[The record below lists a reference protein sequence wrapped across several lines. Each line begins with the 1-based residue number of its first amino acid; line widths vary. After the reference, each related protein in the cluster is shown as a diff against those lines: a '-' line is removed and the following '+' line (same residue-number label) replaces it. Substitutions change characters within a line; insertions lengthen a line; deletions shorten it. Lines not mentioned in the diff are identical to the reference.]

1 MAEKTSDIGFLY
13 LSQKD
18 VRATGVDMATAL
30 RAVEEA
36 FQLHHR
42 GEVILPHK
50 TVLDMDERQRGRGNA
65 MPGYVGG
72 DYHAFGIKWIAGFPG
87 NPARFGLP
95 RATGLTIL
103 NDADKGLPLAVMDCT
118 LLSALRTGAVT
129 GVGARALARPDS
141 ASVAMIGAG
150 VQARTQLEALV
161 AVLPGLRE
169 VRAFDV
175 RREAAE
181 AFAQE
186 ARARHGL
193 AVRAV
198 ESAEAAVRDADVVVT
213 VTVADEPIVKNAWM
227 KPGSFFSA
235 VGSYQE
241 EEFEVV
247 SRSDLVVVDGLE
259 HVLHRETPVIALMI
273 KQGLLQRERVLE
285 LGAILCGEQPGRTE
299 ARQRVFFS
307 PIGMAIED
315 ICLSYR
321 VYRLAEQKGVG
332 TRLSLL

>member
-1 MAEKTSDIGFLY
+1 
-13 LSQKD
+13 
-18 VRATGVDMATAL
+18 
-30 RAVEEA
+30 
-36 FQLHHR
+36 
-42 GEVILPHK
+42 
-50 TVLDMDERQRGRGNA
+50 
-65 MPGYVGG
+65 MPAYVGG
-72 DYHAFGIKWIAGFPG
+72 GYHAFGIKWIAGFPG

-95 RATGLTIL
+95 RGTGLTIL
-103 NDADKGLPLAVMDCT
+103 NDADNGLPLAVMDCT

-141 ASVAMIGAG
+141 SSAAMIGAG
-150 VQARTQLEALV
+150 VQARTQLEALKE
-161 AVLPGLRE
+161 VLPKLKE
-169 VRAFDV
+169 VRAYDV

-181 AFAQE
+181 AFAAEARERHGLE
-186 ARARHGL
+186 ARAVDGAEK
-193 AVRAV
+193 AVRG
-198 ESAEAAVRDADVVVT
+198 ADVVVT

-227 KPGSFFSA
+227 APGSFFSA

-273 KQGLLQRERVLE
+273 QQGLLARERVLE
-285 LGAILCGEQPGRTE
+285 LGAILCGEKPGRKD

-307 PIGMAIED
+307 PIGMAVED

-321 VYRLAEQKGVG
+321 VFRLAEQKGIG
-332 TRLSLL
+332 TRLKLL

>member
-1 MAEKTSDIGFLY
+1 MSPQEKGTGFLY
-13 LSQKD
+13 LSQQD
-18 VRATGVDMATAL
+18 VRDTGADMPLAL
-30 RAVEEA
+30 AAVEDA
-36 FQLHHR
+36 FKLHHR
-42 GEVILPHK
+42 GQVLLPHK
-50 TVLDMDERQRGRGNA
+50 TVLDMDERKRGRGNA

-95 RATGLTIL
+95 RGTGLTVL
-103 NDADKGLPLAVMDCT
+103 NDAENGLPLAVMDCT
-118 LLSALRTGAVT
+118 LLSAMRTGAVT

-141 ASVAMIGAG
+141 ASLAMIGAG
-150 VQARTQLEALV
+150 VQARTQLEALR
-161 AVLPGLRE
+161 AVLPALRE
-169 VRAFDV
+169 VRAYDL
-175 RREAAE
+175 RREASE
-181 AFAQE
+181 AFAAE

-193 AVRAV
+193 EARAVDSPEQAVRG
-198 ESAEAAVRDADVVVT
+198 ADVVVT

-227 KPGSFFSA
+227 APGSFFSA

-273 KQGLLQRERVLE
+273 AQGLLARERVLE
-285 LGAILCGEQPGRTE
+285 LGAILCGEKPGRKDP
-299 ARQRVFFS
+299 RQRVFFS

-321 VYRLAEQKGVG
+321 VFRLAEQKGVG
-332 TRLSLL
+332 TRLNLF